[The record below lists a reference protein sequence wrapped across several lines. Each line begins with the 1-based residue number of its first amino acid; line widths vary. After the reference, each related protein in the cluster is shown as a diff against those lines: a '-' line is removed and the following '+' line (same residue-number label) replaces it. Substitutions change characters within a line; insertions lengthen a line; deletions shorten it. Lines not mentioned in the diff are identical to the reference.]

1 MSIFFDGENYLNFHK
16 NAHLNCTCFLKG
28 YDASSCLLGNTLFVE
43 QFFSE
48 EFSVLDILIPASA
61 GELIDKITILEIK
74 VKNIRDPEKNR
85 NVVKELEALD
95 ICLKKNVS
103 DSHHL
108 TDLRASLKSINETLW
123 DIEDDIRLCEQRGDF
138 GDKFIKL
145 ARSVYRQNDKRAAVK
160 KEINVLL
167 GSSIIEEKSYADYTQ
182 G

>member
-1 MSIFFDGENYLNFHK
+1 MEQIFF
-16 NAHLNCTCFLKG
+16 
-28 YDASSCLLGNTLFVE
+28 
-43 QFFSE
+43 E
-48 EFSVLDILIPASA
+48 EFFVLDILIPASA

-85 NVVKELEALD
+85 NVAKELEALVK
-95 ICLKKNVS
+95 CLRKNIS
-103 DSHHL
+103 DADQL
-108 TDLRASLKSINETLW
+108 ADLRASLKSINEALW
-123 DIEDDIRLCEQRGDF
+123 EIEDDIRLCEQRGKF

-182 G
+182 E

>member
-1 MSIFFDGENYLNFHK
+1 M
-16 NAHLNCTCFLKG
+16 
-28 YDASSCLLGNTLFVE
+28 
-43 QFFSE
+43 
-48 EFSVLDILIPASA
+48 DILIPASA

-85 NVVKELEALD
+85 NVAKELEALVK
-95 ICLKKNVS
+95 CLRKNIS
-103 DSHHL
+103 DADQL
-108 TDLRASLKSINETLW
+108 ADLRASLKSINEALW
-123 DIEDDIRLCEQRGDF
+123 DIEDDIRLCEQRGEF

-182 G
+182 E

>member
-1 MSIFFDGENYLNFHK
+1 M
-16 NAHLNCTCFLKG
+16 
-28 YDASSCLLGNTLFVE
+28 SSCLLRKA
-43 QFFSE
+43 FFGTDFFE

-74 VKNIRDPEKNR
+74 VKNIKDPEKNR

-95 ICLKKNVS
+95 ICLRKNIS
-103 DSHHL
+103 ATHHL

-167 GSSIIEEKSYADYTQ
+167 GSSIIEEKSYADYMQ
-182 G
+182 EKNDE

>member
-1 MSIFFDGENYLNFHK
+1 MSSY
-16 NAHLNCTCFLKG
+16 
-28 YDASSCLLGNTLFVE
+28 LLGNALFFGTN
-43 QFFSE
+43 FFE
-48 EFSVLDILIPASA
+48 EFSILDILIPASA

-85 NVVKELEALD
+85 NVVKELQALD
-95 ICLKKNVS
+95 MCLRKNIS
-103 DSHHL
+103 ATHHL

-167 GSSIIEEKSYADYTQ
+167 GSSIIEEKSYADYMQ
-182 G
+182 E

>member
-1 MSIFFDGENYLNFHK
+1 M
-16 NAHLNCTCFLKG
+16 
-28 YDASSCLLGNTLFVE
+28 
-43 QFFSE
+43 
-48 EFSVLDILIPASA
+48 DILIPASA

-85 NVVKELEALD
+85 NVAKELEALVK
-95 ICLKKNVS
+95 CLRKNIS
-103 DSHHL
+103 DADQL
-108 TDLRASLKSINETLW
+108 ADLRASLKSINEALW
-123 DIEDDIRLCEQRGDF
+123 DIEDDIRLCEQRREF

-182 G
+182 E

>member
-1 MSIFFDGENYLNFHK
+1 M
-16 NAHLNCTCFLKG
+16 
-28 YDASSCLLGNTLFVE
+28 
-43 QFFSE
+43 
-48 EFSVLDILIPASA
+48 DILIPASA

-85 NVVKELEALD
+85 NVAKELEALVK
-95 ICLKKNVS
+95 CLRKNIS
-103 DSHHL
+103 DADQL
-108 TDLRASLKSINETLW
+108 TDLRASLKSINEALW
-123 DIEDDIRLCEQRGDF
+123 DIEDDIRLCEQRGKF

-182 G
+182 E

>member
-1 MSIFFDGENYLNFHK
+1 LE
-16 NAHLNCTCFLKG
+16 
-28 YDASSCLLGNTLFVE
+28 
-43 QFFSE
+43 
-48 EFSVLDILIPASA
+48 ILIPASA

-85 NVVKELEALD
+85 NVAKELEALVK
-95 ICLKKNVS
+95 CLRKNIS
-103 DSHHL
+103 DADQL
-108 TDLRASLKSINETLW
+108 TELRASLKSINEALW
-123 DIEDDIRLCEQRGDF
+123 DIEDDIRLCEQRREF

-182 G
+182 E

>member
-182 G
+182 E

>member
-1 MSIFFDGENYLNFHK
+1 MSSCVLGNALFLEQIFF
-16 NAHLNCTCFLKG
+16 
-28 YDASSCLLGNTLFVE
+28 
-43 QFFSE
+43 E
-48 EFSVLDILIPASA
+48 EFSILDILLPASA

-95 ICLKKNVS
+95 ICLRKNIS
-103 DSHHL
+103 ATHQL

-182 G
+182 E

>member
-1 MSIFFDGENYLNFHK
+1 M
-16 NAHLNCTCFLKG
+16 
-28 YDASSCLLGNTLFVE
+28 
-43 QFFSE
+43 
-48 EFSVLDILIPASA
+48 DILIPASA

-85 NVVKELEALD
+85 NVAKELEALVK
-95 ICLKKNVS
+95 CLRKNIL
-103 DSHHL
+103 DADQL
-108 TDLRASLKSINETLW
+108 ADLRASLKSINEALW
-123 DIEDDIRLCEQRGDF
+123 DIEDDIRLCEQRGEF

-182 G
+182 E

>member
-1 MSIFFDGENYLNFHK
+1 M
-16 NAHLNCTCFLKG
+16 
-28 YDASSCLLGNTLFVE
+28 
-43 QFFSE
+43 
-48 EFSVLDILIPASA
+48 DILIPASA

-85 NVVKELEALD
+85 NVAKELEALVK
-95 ICLKKNVS
+95 CLRKNIS
-103 DSHHL
+103 DADQL
-108 TDLRASLKSINETLW
+108 TELRASLKSINEALW
-123 DIEDDIRLCEQRGDF
+123 DIEDDIRLCEQRREF

-182 G
+182 E

>member
-1 MSIFFDGENYLNFHK
+1 ME
-16 NAHLNCTCFLKG
+16 
-28 YDASSCLLGNTLFVE
+28 
-43 QFFSE
+43 
-48 EFSVLDILIPASA
+48 ILIPASA

-85 NVVKELEALD
+85 NVAKELEALVK
-95 ICLKKNVS
+95 CLRKNIS
-103 DSHHL
+103 DADQL
-108 TDLRASLKSINETLW
+108 TELRASLKSINEALW
-123 DIEDDIRLCEQRGDF
+123 DIEDDIRLCEQRGKF

-182 G
+182 E

>member
-1 MSIFFDGENYLNFHK
+1 M
-16 NAHLNCTCFLKG
+16 
-28 YDASSCLLGNTLFVE
+28 E

-103 DSHHL
+103 DTHHL

-160 KEINVLL
+160 KEINLLL

-182 G
+182 E